1 MGLIITSSDFS
12 SIIAT
17 DVFTVDEVDG
27 AIDTYE
33 KQLIYELLGVELA
46 NLFIG
51 DLDVN
56 GVPQTQRFLDIFES
70 WFKTIDEDVVQSVG
84 MKQMLVWWVFFFY
97 VREQWQDNS
106 IQGNV
111 ENEGSINRDSRM
123 SYATLVK
130 NYNVAIKTYKAIQ
143 SFINQNSDTYPEFKG
158 MYKEFIGI

>member
-1 MGLIITSSDFS
+1 MGLIIASSDFS

-17 DVFTVDEVDG
+17 DVYTVDEIDG

-51 DLDVN
+51 DLNN
-56 GVPQTQRFLDIFES
+56 GVPTSQRFLDIFES
-70 WFKTIDEDVVQSVG
+70 WFKELNDEVYQSVG

-123 SYATLVK
+123 SYVTLIK
-130 NYNVAIKTYKAIQ
+130 NYNVAIKTYKSIQ
-143 SFINQNSDTYPEFKG
+143 EFITQNPDTYPEYKG
-158 MYKEFIGI
+158 MYKEYIGI